1 MTFTDEQIKE
11 IENLAGINYTV
22 RQIAMYF
29 DISAAMLQRE
39 YENPDSIF
47 RYHYDRGRLVSQA
60 KIDMALQESAEK
72 QSLSAIQQLERVRQN
87 RRFENQRDQL
97 IYGDS

>member
-29 DISAAMLQRE
+29 DISVAMLQRE
-39 YENPDSIF
+39 YENPNSLF

-60 KIDMALQESAEK
+60 KIDMALQTSAEG
-72 QSLSAIQQLERVRQN
+72 QNLSAIQQLERTRQN